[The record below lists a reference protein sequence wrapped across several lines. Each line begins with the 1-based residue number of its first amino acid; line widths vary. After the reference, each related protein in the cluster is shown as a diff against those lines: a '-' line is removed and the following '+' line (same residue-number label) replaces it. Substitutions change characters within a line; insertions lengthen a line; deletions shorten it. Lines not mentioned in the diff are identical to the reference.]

1 VFRGTRFP
9 RNKGPALAD
18 IATTMG
24 RHCLLTAVVFL
35 LATGC
40 ADRASQASP
49 QDRLAALRACSTA
62 VRTSALRT
70 HPTGALRQLERC
82 MARRALPGH
91 ATFDAG
97 AKAIRFAYDPPT
109 LRF

>member
-9 RNKGPALAD
+9 RNNGPALAD

-24 RHCLLTAVVFL
+24 RRLLLTAVVLL

-40 ADRASQASP
+40 ADRASPVSQ

-62 VRTSALRT
+62 VRVGAPRT
-70 HPTGALRQLERC
+70 RLTGALRQLERC
-82 MARRALPGH
+82 MARRALPGR

>member
-9 RNKGPALAD
+9 RNNGPALAD

-24 RHCLLTAVVFL
+24 RRLLLTAV
-35 LATGC
+35 
-40 ADRASQASP
+40 RAGAART
-49 QDRLAALRACSTA
+49 RL
-62 VRTSALRT
+62 
-70 HPTGALRQLERC
+70 PGALRQLERC
-82 MARRALPGH
+82 MARRALPGR

-109 LRF
+109 LHF

>member
-1 VFRGTRFP
+1 VFWGTRFA
-9 RNKGPALAD
+9 RNNGPALAD

-24 RHCLLTAVVFL
+24 RRFLLTAVVLL
-35 LATGC
+35 LANGC
-40 ADRASQASP
+40 ADRAVQAP
-49 QDRLAALRACSTA
+49 AQDRLATLRACSGA
-62 VRTSALRT
+62 FRASAMRLRL
-70 HPTGALRQLERC
+70 PGALRSLERC

-91 ATFDAG
+91 ASFDPG